1 MPYNMKQIVVGIV
14 LVGCFVGCVVF
25 SPVIRQKAQN
35 HLKSYLEEKLS
46 EPKFSVKANRE
57 IPQDVDLGAFLAGSF
72 AQSNHDYVKAS
83 QYYSQVL
90 QKDSQYLELKA
101 DVFVLKG
108 LLGEIE
114 DALSLAKDINGTSV
128 DVFLTSYA
136 LTVDLIKQKKYAEV
150 ISFLQPQKSLL
161 ADTLLKPLIL
171 GWSYAGLGNK
181 VKAFEMI
188 ESLTDDKLSGIK
200 TYHLALLNMYFGDVE
215 KAKEVYRLF
224 ETVPVPSLNA
234 WLSILSVLFPDKKI
248 PENDALYRKY
258 IVSLQKEPIAYD
270 VLSKMQAPLIKTP
283 QQAVADV
290 LYLTALSLN
299 DLKMNKQALV
309 LANFAAYLDSDSVL
323 LKLLIADLSR
333 NIGLHSHAI
342 HIYETFPPQI
352 DTIQLRMAY
361 NLFLDGQYERALD
374 ILNSFEKQGRQY
386 IVLSEM
392 KADIFAHLKEYEKA
406 AFYYSKAIDLST
418 SFIDAKMV
426 SKYHLLRAHMQ
437 LLQEKKEG
445 VLADLTKAIEL
456 DAENVEALNT
466 LGYEL
471 IDNDIDIELGLQ
483 FVRKANRLAPLEPH
497 IQDSVAWGYYKSG
510 DYKNALIYA
519 ERALNKLSD
528 HAVANMHLGDIYRAL
543 GRYQEAKAQYRKALS
558 SKMGLTPKLEIQLR
572 ENLNLD

>member
-1 MPYNMKQIVVGIV
+1 
-14 LVGCFVGCVVF
+14 
-25 SPVIRQKAQN
+25 
-35 HLKSYLEEKLS
+35 
-46 EPKFSVKANRE
+46 
-57 IPQDVDLGAFLAGSF
+57 
-72 AQSNHDYVKAS
+72 
-83 QYYSQVL
+83 
-90 QKDSQYLELKA
+90 
-101 DVFVLKG
+101 
-108 LLGEIE
+108 
-114 DALSLAKDINGTSV
+114 
-128 DVFLTSYA
+128 
-136 LTVDLIKQKKYAEV
+136 
-150 ISFLQPQKSLL
+150 
-161 ADTLLKPLIL
+161 
-171 GWSYAGLGNK
+171 
-181 VKAFEMI
+181 
-188 ESLTDDKLSGIK
+188 
-200 TYHLALLNMYFGDVE
+200 
-215 KAKEVYRLF
+215 
-224 ETVPVPSLNA
+224 
-234 WLSILSVLFPDKKI
+234 
-248 PENDALYRKY
+248 
-258 IVSLQKEPIAYD
+258 
-270 VLSKMQAPLIKTP
+270 
-283 QQAVADV
+283 
-290 LYLTALSLN
+290 
-299 DLKMNKQALV
+299 MNKQALV
-309 LANFAAYLDSDSVL
+309 LANFATYLDSDSVL

-406 AFYYSKAIDLST
+406 AFYYTKAIDLSN
-418 SFIDAKMV
+418 SFVDAKTV
-426 SKYHLLRAHMQ
+426 SRYHLLRAHMQ
-437 LLQEKKEG
+437 LLQEKDEG
-445 VLADLTKAIEL
+445 VLSDLTKAIEL
-456 DAENVEALNT
+456 DAENVDALNT

-558 SKMGLTPKLEIQLR
+558 SKMGLTPKLEVQLK